1 MKLVAVLREQAVP
14 IEITRTNDDFSLT
27 LNGKTF
33 SVNAIRTTQQSL
45 SLIVE
50 GKSYEV
56 GLEKKGNRYSVYF
69 YNDTIY
75 LNLYE
80 ARKYKATE
88 LAKKPVTSGPFSVVA
103 PMPGKIV
110 KITAVEN
117 QAVSEGEP
125 LLIMEAMKMQNEL
138 KAPRA
143 GVVRQLHVKEGEP
156 VSPQQ
161 VLLILE

>member
-1 MKLVAVLREQAVP
+1 MKLMAVLRGNATPVEVV
-14 IEITRTNDDFSLT
+14 RTDGSYSLT

-33 SVNAIRTTQQSL
+33 SVNAVRTGQQSL
-45 SLIVE
+45 SLLVG

-56 GLEKKGNRYSVYF
+56 GLEKSGNRYSVYF
-69 YNDTIY
+69 YDDTVY
-75 LNLYE
+75 FELYE
-80 ARKYKATE
+80 ARKYRATE
-88 LAKKPVTSGPFSVVA
+88 LAKKSVQAGPLKVVA

-110 KITAVEN
+110 KIAVAEN
-117 QAVSEGEP
+117 QPVKEGEP

-143 GVVRQLHVKEGEP
+143 GIVRQILAKEGEP
-156 VSPQQ
+156 VAPQQ